1 MALDQ
6 FRPKVWSRQL
16 IVDTDKALV
25 LGNIASTQ
33 YEGEISGAGTVL
45 KINEIGNITVNDYT
59 EDEDITVQTLTD
71 AQKELVIDQKKY
83 FAFQVDDVATAQA
96 NIGVMQGAM
105 QKASFALRDEAD
117 GFLANLYPEA
127 GVRDTSTLGTDLTNH
142 QDVYATS
149 GGNDGI
155 IGVIS
160 NMEIALNSSNVPT
173 SGRWIAW
180 PSWAAGYLKYAGI
193 VDNIGGSAQPQTL
206 PNGAFGPGYLGNL
219 LGFDHYVSNNIYNDG
234 TAYAVPFGT
243 YGSIAFA
250 AQVLKTEAVRRE
262 NRFADMVKGL
272 YVYGGK
278 VVRPDNL
285 GVAFLD
291 PVGLSS

>member
-1 MALDQ
+1 MALEQ

-33 YEGEISGAGTVL
+33 YEGEIMGAGTVL
-45 KINEIGNITVNDYT
+45 KINEIGDITVSDYT

-71 AQKELVIDQKKY
+71 AQKELVIDRKKY
-83 FAFQVDDVATAQA
+83 FAFQVDDVAAAQA
-96 NIGVMQGAM
+96 GVDVMQGAM
-105 QKASFALRDEAD
+105 QKASFSLRDEAD
-117 GFLANLYPEA
+117 SFLGGLYTEA
-127 GVRDTSTLGTDLTNH
+127 GVRDTTTLGTDLTSH
-142 QDVYATS
+142 QNVYATS

-155 IGVIS
+155 LGVIA
-160 NMEIALNSSNVPT
+160 NMEIALNNNNVPG

-193 VDNIGGSAQPQTL
+193 VDDIGGSAKPQVL
-206 PNGAFGPGYLGNL
+206 PNGGYGPGYLGNL
-219 LGFDHYVSNNIYNDG
+219 LGFDHYVSNNVSNNG
-234 TAYAVPFGT
+234 TAYAVMFGT

-262 NRFADMVKGL
+262 KRFADMVKGL

-291 PVGLSS
+291 PAGLSS